1 MQLDRLPVSFILLV
15 ILLMASGC
23 AGTVNPILL
32 ETSLQDAQNA
42 ILNAQRVQATLAP
55 DSVGTEEYAKEQIEK
70 ATKLMEEAQDAQLA
84 GDGSRSLEL
93 AFQAQIEARIAAAQ
107 VRQRVY
113 QAQIDK
119 AHKDRLSAVLEAMEY
134 QIKTAQTR
142 QAIAEEREARALAR
156 AARAEERADIAR
168 AEATEARADKQNAL
182 IRTETKLAI
191 SEAQLYLDAAEEV
204 EAMTHAT
211 SAYQAAQKLINQA
224 VSLMNQEQFNQAK
237 TIAAQAREQAKA
249 ARIAA
254 SAVINKTQA
263 AKANVYTDAK
273 ISITRAQVEID
284 RAESINAF
292 IHAEEFYQHAT
303 SKLKE
308 ANAALQ
314 LEQYDQVLRLAGQA
328 EGIAREAYNI
338 SEPAERQRKAGEAQ
352 KEQIAQ
358 AKDAIFK
365 ATEGINREQRTLVP
379 DLAPELYKQAKTS
392 LTDAQT
398 ALSKNNY
405 QHTITAGRKSIEALN
420 RAIEKAKQIE
430 AIEARIIEAATAIPS
445 AEIGH
450 TKKGVMVRFS
460 GNLFKSGSEELN
472 PAFFPRLTQL
482 SGIIKVFTDA
492 NVLIEG
498 HSDSSGSADAN
509 LRLTKKRANAFMKHL
524 AEKCGVPTERMT
536 AVGLG
541 ESQPI
546 ATNMNKPGQARN
558 RRIDTIILTRER
570 AGDN

>member
-15 ILLMASGC
+15 ILLIASGC

-70 ATKLMEEAQDAQLA
+70 ATKLMEEAQEARLA
-84 GDGSRSLEL
+84 GDGGRSLEL
-93 AFQAQIEARIAAAQ
+93 AVQAQIEARIAAAQ
-107 VRQRVY
+107 VRQQVY
-113 QAQIDK
+113 QVQIDK
-119 AHKDRLSAVLEAMEY
+119 AHEDSLSAVLEAMEY

-142 QAIAEEREARALAR
+142 QAIAEEREARALAQ

-168 AEATEARADKQNAL
+168 AEATAASADKQKAL
-182 IRTETKLAI
+182 IRTETQLAI
-191 SEAQLYLDAAEEV
+191 SEAQLYLAAAEEV
-204 EAMTHAT
+204 QATTHAAG
-211 SAYQAAQKLINQA
+211 AYQAAQKLIDQA
-224 VSLMNQEQFNQAK
+224 VSMMNQEQFNQAK
-237 TIAAQAREQAKA
+237 SIAAQAKEQAKA

-254 SAVINKTQA
+254 SAVISKTQA
-263 AKANVYTDAK
+263 AKASVYTDAK
-273 ISITRAQVEID
+273 IAIARAQVEID

-292 IHAEEFYQHAT
+292 IHAEEFYKHAT
-303 SKLKE
+303 EKLKE
-308 ANAALQ
+308 ANVSLQ

-338 SEPAERQRKAGEAQ
+338 AEPKEQRRKAGEAQ
-352 KEQIAQ
+352 QEQIAQ

-365 ATEGINREQRTLVP
+365 ATEGINREKRTLVP
-379 DLAPELYKQAKTS
+379 DLAPVRYQEARTL

-398 ALSKNNY
+398 ALNENNY
-405 QHTITAGRKSIEALN
+405 QHALTAGRKSIETLN
-420 RAIEKAKQIE
+420 SAIQKAKQIE

-460 GNLFKSGSEELN
+460 GNLFKSGSAELN
-472 PAFFPRLTQL
+472 PEFFPRLTRL
-482 SGIIKVFTDA
+482 AKIIKAFTDA

-498 HSDSSGSADAN
+498 HSDSSGSPDAN
-509 LRLTKKRANAFMKHL
+509 SRLTKKRADTFMEYL
-524 AEKCGVPTERMT
+524 AEECGVPTERMT

-541 ESQPI
+541 EFHPI
-546 ATNMNKPGQARN
+546 ATNMNKLGQAKN

-570 AGDN
+570 ADEN

>member
-1 MQLDRLPVSFILLV
+1 MQLDRLPVSFFLLV
-15 ILLMASGC
+15 IFLIASGC

-55 DSVGTEEYAKEQIEK
+55 DSVGTEEYAKEQIQK
-70 ATKLMEEAQDAQLA
+70 ATKLMEEAQEAQLA

-93 AFQAQIEARIAAAQ
+93 AIQAQIEAKIAAAQ

-113 QAQIDK
+113 RAQIDK
-119 AHKDRLSAVLEAMEY
+119 AHEDSLSAVIEAMEY

-156 AARAEERADIAR
+156 AARAEERADTAR
-168 AEATEARADKQNAL
+168 AEATEARADKQKAL
-182 IRTETKLAI
+182 IRNETQLAI
-191 SEAQLYLDAAEEV
+191 SEAQLYLAAAEEV
-204 EAMTHAT
+204 QAKTYAAGT
-211 SAYQAAQKLINQA
+211 YQAAQKLINQA
-224 VSLMNQEQFNQAK
+224 TSLMNQEQFNQAK
-237 TIAAQAREQAKA
+237 SIAVQAKEQAKS
-249 ARIAA
+249 ARITAYA
-254 SAVINKTQA
+254 IISKAEA
-263 AKANVYTDAK
+263 AKASVYTDAK
-273 ISITRAQVEID
+273 IAIVRAQVEID

-292 IHAEEFYQHAT
+292 IHAEEFYKHAT
-303 SKLKE
+303 EKLKE
-308 ANAALQ
+308 ANASLQ

-338 SEPAERQRKAGEAQ
+338 AEPKEQRRKAGEAQ
-352 KEQIAQ
+352 QEQIAQ

-365 ATEGINREQRTLVP
+365 ATEGINREKRTLVP
-379 DLAPELYKQAKTS
+379 DLAPTLYQEAQTL

-398 ALSKNNY
+398 ALNENNY
-405 QHTITAGRKSIEALN
+405 QHALTAGRKSVEALN
-420 RAIEKAKQIE
+420 SAIEKAKQIE

-460 GNLFKSGSEELN
+460 GNLFKSGSAELN
-472 PAFFPRLTQL
+472 PTFFPKLTQL
-482 SGIIKVFTDA
+482 AGIIKVFTDA

-498 HSDSSGSADAN
+498 HSDSSGSAEAN
-509 LRLTKKRANAFMKHL
+509 RRLTEKRANTFMKYL
-524 AEKCGVPTERMT
+524 AEKCGVPMERMT
-536 AVGLG
+536 AEGLG

-546 ATNMNKPGQARN
+546 ATNMNKLGQAKN

-570 AGDN
+570 ADDN